1 VLGIT
6 VLIAATA
13 YEIKLACENLDDL
26 DELYREL
33 GMEAVDG
40 GLMADVCHPG
50 LPSVEE
56 LKKYVA
62 DYLES

>member
-1 VLGIT
+1 
-6 VLIAATA
+6 
-13 YEIKLACENLDDL
+13 
-26 DELYREL
+26 
-33 GMEAVDG
+33 MEAVDN

-56 LKKYVA
+56 LRGAVA